1 MHYPPLRRLY
11 RTRRL
16 VIGAAQSMVRQTRRP
31 GNRKGREKPLMPTQI
46 ADVGADALLEAK
58 STLDSDYIP
67 REDEPFMNERQQE
80 YFRGLLIAWKKTILT
95 EAESTLAQ
103 HQDGP
108 PRQTDLPARAS
119 SETDWAIE
127 LRTRDRQQI
136 VRASYGERERQY
148 V

>member
-103 HQDGP
+103 L
-108 PRQTDLPARAS
+108 R
-119 SETDWAIE
+119 SEENTSE
-127 LRTRDRQQI
+127 LQSLMRISYAVFCLKKNKKMTESKRT
-136 VRASYGERERQY
+136 
-148 V
+148 

>member
-67 REDEPFMNERQQE
+67 REDEPFLNERQQE
-80 YFRGLLIAWKKTILT
+80 IFRGLTPSRKKTILT
-95 EAESTLAQ
+95 ECEPHLAQ
-103 HQDGP
+103 PYDGP
-108 PRQTDLPARAS
+108 
-119 SETDWAIE
+119 
-127 LRTRDRQQI
+127 
-136 VRASYGERERQY
+136 
-148 V
+148 